1 MRLPIHKPIFR
12 GFLMIVVLEIIAI
25 AINMFFAPHEVAA
38 GGATGMA
45 ILVQEAFNVP
55 LWITTLVINIAMLG
69 LAFSFLSGGTTR
81 RILFGSLALPV
92 LLSITPQMML
102 IQDRLLAIIIGSIV
116 IATGFALNY
125 RIDASSGG
133 TTVPPMIFAKYFK
146 LRPSIG
152 LLIVDF
158 VVCLFNIPVTGF
170 DAFALAIF
178 SVGITSLAMNFIETG
193 FDRKKA
199 VYIMSNQQLPEIK
212 QVIGGYSNE
221 TREMLMVVVEQ
232 RDFRHLVN
240 KVHKH
245 DPGAFYHCDRSNRGT
260 RWKYLTKKVVSKNFA
275 HNFFRSSIDLDFH
288 AIFLMI
294 QCRIL

>member
-12 GFLMIVVLEIIAI
+12 GFLMIVALEIIAI

-69 LAFSFLSGGTTR
+69 LAFSFLSGSTTR

-133 TTVPPMIFAKYFK
+133 TTVPPMVFAKYFK

-212 QVIGGYSNE
+212 QAILANNDFGLTVQQVIGGYSNE

-245 DPGAFYHCDRSNRGT
+245 DPGAFIIATEATEVHGG
-260 RWKYLTKKVVSKNFA
+260 
-275 HNFFRSSIDLDFH
+275 SI
-288 AIFLMI
+288 
-294 QCRIL
+294 

>member
-12 GFLMIVVLEIIAI
+12 GFLMIVALEIIAI

-69 LAFSFLSGGTTR
+69 LAFSFLSGSTTR

-133 TTVPPMIFAKYFK
+133 TTVPPMVFAKYFK

-212 QVIGGYSNE
+212 QAILANNDFGLTVHQVIGGYSNE

-245 DPGAFYHCDRSNRGT
+245 DPGAFIIATEATEVHGG
-260 RWKYLTKKVVSKNFA
+260 
-275 HNFFRSSIDLDFH
+275 SI
-288 AIFLMI
+288 
-294 QCRIL
+294 